1 MPLLEGLNYF
11 FILANPDSVV
21 RFQSKA
27 DPFYDFQSGEIEEL
41 PFLFALPALVPR
53 FLYSL
58 EWNRVSFSSQSIH
71 SKAYLSFEEGK
82 IFSKNERFP
91 EGSFEI
97 ANGTK
102 YPILQNPYS
111 PIGSIPFQIS
121 RGESDLTS
129 IGVVRTG
136 SFNLY
141 RQRRN
146 KMLSTRY
153 LSLKD
158 IVNPELSE
166 SEVTKKIES
175 LYFDARQK
183 SYLFRLVKIL
193 FAGTPAEEQT
203 IVSNLFSHEP
213 EFAVF
218 LRDRIFQIEILPLI
232 HGPFLGKILTT
243 MDERIVRFSYPKLSP
258 PVKTMIEKNISKN
271 KLKSILSSP
280 VKKPETGESLEEI
293 IEKEIFR
300 NFSRKIYY
308 ENGIFSIYQES
319 TDDSK
324 TDPSGKIETEFQS
337 LPGTSKFNFQ
347 ISGVQA
353 IELYSV
359 TKKEIL
365 FRILEWVEIVR
376 MDTLVSK
383 REKDEQFFLKIP
395 PGRILEIPFFPEFR
409 ILCGA
414 GITSERKTFEFCLL
428 GFDY

>member
-1 MPLLEGLNYF
+1 MPLQEGLNYF
-11 FILANPDSVV
+11 FILANSDSVV

-41 PFLFALPALVPR
+41 PFLFASPALVPR

-58 EWNRVSFSSQSIH
+58 EWNRISFSSQSIR
-71 SKAYLSFEEGK
+71 SGAYLSFEEGK
-82 IFSKNERFP
+82 IFSKSERFP

-97 ANGTK
+97 VNGTK

-111 PIGSIPFQIS
+111 PIGSIPFRIF

-129 IGVVRTG
+129 LGTVRTG

-146 KMLSTRY
+146 KMISTRY

-183 SYLFRLVKIL
+183 SYLFRLIKIL
-193 FAGTPAEEQT
+193 FAGTPSEEQT
-203 IVSNLFSHEP
+203 VVSNLFSHEP

-218 LRDRIFQIEILPLI
+218 LRDQIFQIEILPLI
-232 HGPFLGKILTT
+232 HGPFLGRILIA
-243 MDERIVRFSYPKLSP
+243 MDERIVRFSYHRLSP
-258 PVKTMIEKNISKN
+258 PVKSMIERNISKN
-271 KLKSILSSP
+271 KLKSILDSP
-280 VKKPETGESLEEI
+280 PKKPETGESLEET
-293 IEKEIFR
+293 IEKEIFK
-300 NFSRKIYY
+300 NFSRNIYY
-308 ENGIFSIYQES
+308 ESGIFPIYQEGMN
-319 TDDSK
+319 DSK
-324 TDPSGKIETEFQS
+324 TDPNQKIEAQFQN

-347 ISGVQA
+347 ISGVGA
-353 IELYSV
+353 IELYAV
-359 TKKEIL
+359 TEKTIL

-383 REKDEQFFLKIP
+383 RERDEQFFLKIP
-395 PGRILEIPFFPEFR
+395 PERILEIPFFPEFR